1 MTRRLPAA
9 STLRAA
15 FIAAS
20 IIWMILLI
28 VAPFVASRAHASTLG
43 TLFVVSV
50 YGVGSVVCH
59 QLAERSYHLWTAQ
72 MPVCARC
79 AGIYFGAAVSAICA
93 AIYRTTE
100 VVRHD
105 GLSVSRHDGLSVSRH
120 DGLSVSRHDGLSVSR
135 HDGLSVAQ
143 GFSLATRARLA
154 LALAVTPTALTLI
167 YEWTTGQMP
176 AHAIR
181 ALAGVPIG
189 AVAAWLVVT
198 VADNQVN

>member
-28 VAPFVASRAHASTLG
+28 AAPFVASRAHASTLG

-79 AGIYFGAAVSAICA
+79 AGIYFGAAGSAIGA
-93 AIYRTTE
+93 AIYRTTSLAC
-100 VVRHD
+100 RD
-105 GLSVSRHDGLSVSRH
+105 GLN
-120 DGLSVSRHDGLSVSR
+120 
-135 HDGLSVAQ
+135 VAQ
-143 GFSLATRARLA
+143 GSSLATRARLG
-154 LALAVTPTALTLI
+154 LALAVTPTALTLV

>member
-1 MTRRLPAA
+1 MTRRLPAT

-20 IIWMILLI
+20 TVWMVLLLA
-28 VAPFVASRAHASTLG
+28 APFVASRPHASTLD
-43 TLFVVSV
+43 TLFLVGV
-50 YGVGSVVCH
+50 YGVGSLVCH

-100 VVRHD
+100 VV
-105 GLSVSRHDGLSVSRH
+105 
-120 DGLSVSRHDGLSVSR
+120 RHDGLSVSR

>member
-1 MTRRLPAA
+1 M

-15 FIAAS
+15 FVAAS
-20 IIWMILLI
+20 IIWMILLLA
-28 VAPFVASRAHASTLG
+28 APFVASRAHASTLG

-50 YGVGSVVCH
+50 YGVGSLVCH
-59 QLAERSYHLWTAQ
+59 QLTERSYRLWAAQ

-79 AGIYFGAAVSAICA
+79 AGIYFGAAMSAICMA
-93 AIYRTTE
+93 VYRTTN
-100 VVRHD
+100 
-105 GLSVSRHDGLSVSRH
+105 
-120 DGLSVSRHDGLSVSR
+120 
-135 HDGLSVAQ
+135 VAQ
-143 GFSLATRARLA
+143 CFSLAKTARLA
-154 LALAVTPTALTLI
+154 LTLAVTPTALTLL

>member
-1 MTRRLPAA
+1 MIRRLPAT

-15 FIAAS
+15 LIAAS
-20 IIWMILLI
+20 TVWMVLLLA
-28 VAPFVASRAHASTLG
+28 APFVASRPHASTLD
-43 TLFVVSV
+43 TLFLVGV
-50 YGVGSVVCH
+50 YGVGSLVCH
-59 QLAERSYHLWTAQ
+59 QLAERSYYLWTAQ

-93 AIYRTTE
+93 AICRTTE

-105 GLSVSRHDGLSVSRH
+105 GLNVSRHDGLNA
-120 DGLSVSRHDGLSVSR
+120 
-135 HDGLSVAQ
+135 AQ

>member
-1 MTRRLPAA
+1 MIRRLPAA

-28 VAPFVASRAHASTLG
+28 AAPFVASRAHASTLG

-50 YGVGSVVCH
+50 YGVGSLVCH

-79 AGIYFGAAVSAICA
+79 TGIYFGAAGAAICA

-105 GLSVSRHDGLSVSRH
+105 GLNVSRHDGLNVSRH
-120 DGLSVSRHDGLSVSR
+120 DGLN
-135 HDGLSVAQ
+135 VAQ
-143 GFSLATRARLA
+143 GFSLATRARIG
-154 LALAVTPTALTLI
+154 LALAVTPTALTLV

-181 ALAGVPIG
+181 ALAGVPLG
-189 AVAAWLVVT
+189 AMAAWLVVT

>member
-28 VAPFVASRAHASTLG
+28 AAPFVASRAHASTLG

-50 YGVGSVVCH
+50 YGVGSLVCH

-79 AGIYFGAAVSAICA
+79 AGIYFGAAGSAICA
-93 AIYRTTE
+93 AIYRTTN
-100 VVRHD
+100 VVCRD
-105 GLSVSRHDGLSVSRH
+105 GLNVSHRDGLN
-120 DGLSVSRHDGLSVSR
+120 
-135 HDGLSVAQ
+135 VAH
-143 GFSLATRARLA
+143 GFSLATTARLA
-154 LALAVTPTALTLI
+154 LALAVTPTTLTLL